1 MTRIDSARRRLL
13 RTPRPVS
20 RGRTG
25 QGVPAR
31 RHAGTGWIVRQT
43 GFYVIERLVAFSVRR
58 RWLVLVAA
66 ALITVAGV
74 VAAAHL
80 FRINTDVE
88 RLIEPSVS
96 WRQDEIA
103 FEKAFPQ
110 RTNLVAAVIDGETP
124 EIAEEAAARF
134 AEALKSHR
142 SEIETV
148 YRPDGGPFF
157 DRNGLLLMSQE
168 ELEQTTQRLIEQQGL
183 LGPLAADPSLRG
195 VMRVLNLGVKGV
207 KSGDAKLEDLAQ
219 PMTQIDETLRKVL
232 DGQRARMSWQTLLAG
247 GRSETTDKRK
257 FVMIQPVLDY
267 NALEPGREA
276 TKLIRRVAAEQN
288 IDAAHGL
295 RIRLTG
301 PVAVADDEFA
311 TLADDAFL
319 NYSLTTAA
327 IVLFLWLALRSGPL
341 VVAVLITTFS
351 GLVVTA
357 ALGLAMVG
365 ELNPISVAFA
375 ALFVGLG
382 IDFGIQFAVR
392 YRADR
397 YELGNVEAALRGAAR
412 GVGWSL
418 TLAAISL
425 LAGFFA
431 FLPTQFRGVSELGL
445 IAGVG
450 MIVAYL
456 FALTLLPALI
466 AVFNPRGEKR
476 AVETTWMAGVDHWIV
491 EHRKWVLIF
500 VGLITLAG
508 IPLLLKLPFDSNPM
522 HLRSPKVESIAT
534 YLDLIKDPATSPNSI
549 DVLAPNVDAVPALS
563 KRLEGLDAVAKVISI
578 DTFVPRDQDQ
588 KLATIQET
596 AQLLAPALNPVR
608 KPPPPTDAE
617 NVKALKETAAALKSI
632 ANGDSAG
639 AKAADRLSGTLDTL
653 AAAQAEKRE
662 AASVALTTDLKTLM
676 SRLSGLLDPKK
687 ITLDNLPKPLK
698 AEWVTSDGRARIEVH
713 PKGDSNDDEVLRR
726 FAKEVQTVD
735 PHATGAPIAT
745 TESSYTILGAFVQAG
760 LTALALIFIL
770 LSVAL
775 RKPWDVA
782 MTLGPLVLATLWTL
796 MALKVIG
803 MPLNFANIIA
813 LPLMLAVGV
822 AFHIYYVIAWRAG
835 VVDMLA
841 SSLTRAIFF
850 SALTTGTAFGSLMLS
865 SHPGTASMGELL
877 ALSLFFTLIAAFFVV
892 PAFLGPPPK
901 QPDADRPEGT
911 EAGRQS
917 GEVAREHAAVK

>member
-1 MTRIDSARRRLL
+1 M
-13 RTPRPVS
+13 
-20 RGRTG
+20 
-25 QGVPAR
+25 
-31 RHAGTGWIVRQT
+31 
-43 GFYVIERLVAFSVRR
+43 IERLVAFSVRR

-66 ALITVAGV
+66 ALLTVAGAG
-74 VAAAHL
+74 AAAHL

-110 RTNLVAAVIDGETP
+110 RTNLVAAVIDGQTP

-168 ELEQTTQRLIEQQGL
+168 ELEQTTERLIEQQGL

-195 VMRVLNLGVKGV
+195 VMRVLALGAKGV
-207 KSGDAKLEDLAQ
+207 KSGDAKLDDLAQ
-219 PMTQIDETLRKVL
+219 PMTQIDETLRKTL

-247 GRSETTDKRK
+247 GRSQTTDTRK

-418 TLAAISL
+418 TLAAVSL

-431 FLPTQFRGVSELGL
+431 FLPTKFRGVSELGL

-456 FALTLLPALI
+456 FSLTLLPALI

-476 AVETTWMAGVDHWIV
+476 AVETTWMAGVDHWII

-500 VGLITLAG
+500 VGLITVAG

-549 DVLAPNVDAVPALS
+549 DVLAPNVDAVPELT

-596 AQLLAPALNPVR
+596 AQLLAPALNPAR

-617 NVKALKETAAALKSI
+617 NVKALKDTAAALKTI

-653 AAAQAEKRE
+653 AAAPAEKRE

-835 VVDMLA
+835 VADMLA

-877 ALSLFFTLIAAFFVV
+877 ALSLFFTLVAAFFVV

-901 QPDADRPEGT
+901 QPDADRPEGK
-911 EAGRQS
+911 EAGRPP

>member
-1 MTRIDSARRRLL
+1 M
-13 RTPRPVS
+13 
-20 RGRTG
+20 
-25 QGVPAR
+25 
-31 RHAGTGWIVRQT
+31 
-43 GFYVIERLVAFSVRR
+43 IERLVAFSVRR

-66 ALITVAGV
+66 ALLTVAGAG
-74 VAAAHL
+74 AAAHL

-96 WRQDEIA
+96 WRKDEIA

-134 AEALKSHR
+134 AEALKAHR

-195 VMRVLNLGVKGV
+195 VMRVLSLGAKGV

-219 PMTQIDETLRKVL
+219 PMEQIDETLRKTL

-247 GRSETTDKRK
+247 GRNETTDTRK

-276 TKLIRRVAAEQN
+276 TKLIRRLAAEQN

-311 TLADDAFL
+311 TLADDALL

-341 VVAVLITTFS
+341 VISVLITTFA

-357 ALGLAMVG
+357 ALGLIMVG

-397 YELGNVEAALRGAAR
+397 YELGSVDAALRGAAR

-418 TLAAISL
+418 TLAAVSL

-456 FALTLLPALI
+456 FSLTLLPALI

-476 AVETTWMAGVDHWIV
+476 AVETTWMAGVDHWII

-500 VGLITLAG
+500 VGVITLAG

-596 AQLLAPALNPVR
+596 AQLLGPALNPSR

-653 AAAQAEKRE
+653 AAAPAEKRE

-726 FAKEVQTVD
+726 FAKEVQTID

-901 QPDADRPEGT
+901 RPDADRPEGK
-911 EAGRQS
+911 EAGRPP
-917 GEVAREHAAVK
+917 GTVAREHATVK

>member
-1 MTRIDSARRRLL
+1 M
-13 RTPRPVS
+13 
-20 RGRTG
+20 
-25 QGVPAR
+25 
-31 RHAGTGWIVRQT
+31 
-43 GFYVIERLVAFSVRR
+43 IERLVAFSVRR

-66 ALITVAGV
+66 AILTVVGIA
-74 VAAAHL
+74 AAAHL

-88 RLIEPSVS
+88 RLIDPSVS

-110 RTNLVAAVIDGETP
+110 RMNLVVAVIDGQTP
-124 EIAEEAAARF
+124 EIAEEAAVRF
-134 AEALKSHR
+134 ADALKTHR

-157 DRNGLLLMSQE
+157 DKNGLLLMSQE
-168 ELEQTTQRLIEQQGL
+168 DLEKTTERLVQQQGL

-195 VMRVLNLGVKGV
+195 VMRVLTLGVKGV
-207 KSGDAKLEDLAQ
+207 KGGDAKLEDLAE
-219 PMTQIDETLRKVL
+219 PMTQIDGTLRKVL

-247 GRSETTDKRK
+247 GKTEVTDTRK

-276 TKLIRRVAAEQN
+276 TKLIRRLASEQN
-288 IDAAHGL
+288 IDAEHGL
-295 RIRLTG
+295 RMRLTG

-319 NYSLTTAA
+319 NYSLTTGA

-341 VVAVLITTFS
+341 VIAVLITTFS

-397 YELGNVEAALRGAAR
+397 YETGAVEPALSAASR

-418 TLAAISL
+418 TLAAVSL

-456 FALTLLPALI
+456 FSLTLLPALI
-466 AVFNPRGEKR
+466 AVFNPRGEKQ
-476 AVETTWMAGVDHWIV
+476 AVETTWMAGVDHWII
-491 EHRKWVLIF
+491 EHRKWVLIG
-500 VGLITLAG
+500 VGILTAAG
-508 IPLLLKLPFDSNPM
+508 MPLLLNLPFDSNPM

-534 YLDLIKDPATSPNSI
+534 YLDLIKDPATSPNTI
-549 DVLAPNVDAVPALS
+549 DVLAPGVDAVPELS
-563 KRLEGLDAVAKVISI
+563 QRLLKLDSVARVHSI

-596 AQLLAPALNPVR
+596 AQLLAPALNPGR
-608 KPPPPTDAE
+608 KPPPPTDAD
-617 NVKALKETAAALKSI
+617 NVKALREASAALKTVAGGSEP
-632 ANGDSAG
+632 G
-639 AKAADRLSGTLDTL
+639 AKAAGRLSETLETL
-653 AAAQAEKRE
+653 ASAPAEKRE
-662 AASVALTTDLKTLM
+662 AASVALTTDLKTLI
-676 SRLSGLLDPKK
+676 SRLGGLLDPKK
-687 ITLDNLPKPLK
+687 ITLDNLPKQLK
-698 AEWVTSDGRARIEVH
+698 AEWVTADGRARIEVF
-713 PKGDSNDDEVLRR
+713 PKGDSNNDEVLRR
-726 FAKEVQTVD
+726 FAKEVQTVA
-735 PHATGAPIAT
+735 PHATGAPVAT
-745 TESSYTILGAFVQAG
+745 TESSYTILGAFIQAG
-760 LTALALIFIL
+760 VTALVLIFII

-782 MTLGPLVLATLWTL
+782 MTLGPLVIATLWTL
-796 MALKVIG
+796 MALRIIG

-877 ALSLFFTLIAAFFVV
+877 ALSLFFTLLAAFFVV
-892 PAFLGPPPK
+892 PAFLGPPPV
-901 QPDADRPEGT
+901 QPGKDRPDGD
-911 EAGRQS
+911 
-917 GEVAREHAAVK
+917 HAARPPGAVTREAATVK

>member
-1 MTRIDSARRRLL
+1 M
-13 RTPRPVS
+13 
-20 RGRTG
+20 
-25 QGVPAR
+25 
-31 RHAGTGWIVRQT
+31 
-43 GFYVIERLVAFSVRR
+43 IERLVAFSVRR

-66 ALITVAGV
+66 ALLTVAGAG
-74 VAAAHL
+74 AAAHL

-88 RLIEPSVS
+88 RLIEPSVP

-124 EIAEEAAARF
+124 EIAEEGAARF

-195 VMRVLNLGVKGV
+195 VMRVLSLGVKGV

-219 PMTQIDETLRKVL
+219 PMTQIDETLRKAL

-357 ALGLAMVG
+357 ALGLLMVG

-397 YELGNVEAALRGAAR
+397 YELGDVDSALRGAAR

-431 FLPTQFRGVSELGL
+431 FLPTKFRGVSELGL

-456 FALTLLPALI
+456 FSLTLLPALI
-466 AVFNPRGEKR
+466 AVLNPRGEKR
-476 AVETTWMAGVDHWIV
+476 AVETTWMAGVDHWII

-500 VGLITLAG
+500 VGLITVAG

-549 DVLAPNVDAVPALS
+549 DVLAPNVDAVPELT

-596 AQLLAPALNPVR
+596 AQLLGPALNPAR

-617 NVKALKETAAALKSI
+617 NVKALKDTAAGLKTI
-632 ANGDSAG
+632 AGGDSAG

-653 AAAQAEKRE
+653 AAAPAEKRE

-676 SRLSGLLDPKK
+676 SRLAGLLDPKK

-850 SALTTGTAFGSLMLS
+850 SAMTTGTAFGSLILS

-901 QPDADRPEGT
+901 HPEADRPEGT
-911 EAGRQS
+911 EAGRPA
-917 GEVAREHAAVK
+917 GEVAREPAAVK

>member
-1 MTRIDSARRRLL
+1 M
-13 RTPRPVS
+13 
-20 RGRTG
+20 
-25 QGVPAR
+25 
-31 RHAGTGWIVRQT
+31 
-43 GFYVIERLVAFSVRR
+43 IERLVAFSVRR

-66 ALITVAGV
+66 ALLTVAGV
-74 VAAAHL
+74 GAAAHL

-96 WRQDEIA
+96 WRKDEIA

-134 AEALKSHR
+134 AEALKAHR

-195 VMRVLNLGVKGV
+195 VMRVLSLGVKGV

-219 PMTQIDETLRKVL
+219 PMEQIDGTLRKVL

-247 GRSETTDKRK
+247 GRSETTDTRK

-276 TKLIRRVAAEQN
+276 TKLIRRLAAEQN

-341 VVAVLITTFS
+341 VISVLITTFA

-357 ALGLAMVG
+357 ALGLIMVG

-397 YELGNVEAALRGAAR
+397 YELGSVDAALRGAAR

-418 TLAAISL
+418 TLAAVSL

-456 FALTLLPALI
+456 FSLTLLPALI

-476 AVETTWMAGVDHWIV
+476 AVETTWMAGVDHWII

-500 VGLITLAG
+500 VGVITVAG

-563 KRLEGLDAVAKVISI
+563 KRLVGLDAVAKVISI

-596 AQLLAPALNPVR
+596 AQLLAPALNPAR

-617 NVKALKETAAALKSI
+617 NVKALKETAAALKTI

-653 AAAQAEKRE
+653 AAAPAEKRE

-770 LSVAL
+770 LSFAL

-901 QPDADRPEGT
+901 QPDAERPEGKET
-911 EAGRQS
+911 GRPP
-917 GEVAREHAAVK
+917 GTVAREHATVK

>member
-1 MTRIDSARRRLL
+1 M
-13 RTPRPVS
+13 
-20 RGRTG
+20 
-25 QGVPAR
+25 
-31 RHAGTGWIVRQT
+31 
-43 GFYVIERLVAFSVRR
+43 IERLVAFSVRR

-66 ALITVAGV
+66 ALLTVAGAG
-74 VAAAHL
+74 AAAHL

-88 RLIEPSVS
+88 RLIEPSVP

-110 RTNLVAAVIDGETP
+110 RTNLVAAVIDGQTP

-195 VMRVLNLGVKGV
+195 VMRVLTLGVKGV

-219 PMTQIDETLRKVL
+219 PMTQIDDTLRKVL

-247 GRSETTDKRK
+247 GRSETTDTRK

-327 IVLFLWLALRSGPL
+327 IVLFLGLALRSAPL
-341 VVAVLITTFS
+341 VAAVLITTFA

-357 ALGLAMVG
+357 ALGLLMVG

-397 YELGNVEAALRGAAR
+397 YELGSVDAALRGAAR

-418 TLAAISL
+418 TLAAVSL

-456 FALTLLPALI
+456 FSLTLLPALI
-466 AVFNPRGEKR
+466 AVFNPKGEKR
-476 AVETTWMAGVDHWIV
+476 AVETTWMAGVDHWII

-500 VGLITLAG
+500 VGLITVAG

-549 DVLAPNVDAVPALS
+549 DVLAPNVEAVPALS
-563 KRLEGLDAVAKVISI
+563 ERLLKLDSVAKVISI

-596 AQLLAPALNPVR
+596 AQLLAPALNPAR

-617 NVKALKETAAALKSI
+617 NVKALKDTAAALKTI
-632 ANGDSAG
+632 ASGDNAG
-639 AKAADRLSGTLDTL
+639 AKAAARLSGTLDTL
-653 AAAQAEKRE
+653 ADAPAEKRE

-713 PKGDSNDDEVLRR
+713 PKGDSNDDQVLRH
-726 FAKEVQTVD
+726 FAKEVLSID
-735 PHATGAPIAT
+735 PHATGAPVAT

-877 ALSLFFTLIAAFFVV
+877 ALSLFFTLVAAFFVV

-901 QPDADRPEGT
+901 QPDADRPEGE
-911 EAGRQS
+911 EAGRPP
-917 GEVAREHAAVK
+917 GEVTREHAVVK

>member
-1 MTRIDSARRRLL
+1 M
-13 RTPRPVS
+13 
-20 RGRTG
+20 
-25 QGVPAR
+25 
-31 RHAGTGWIVRQT
+31 
-43 GFYVIERLVAFSVRR
+43 IERLVAFSVRR

-66 ALITVAGV
+66 ALLTVAGV
-74 VAAAHL
+74 GAAAHL

-96 WRQDEIA
+96 WRKDEIA

-134 AEALKSHR
+134 AEALKAHR

-195 VMRVLNLGVKGV
+195 VMRVLSLGVKGV

-219 PMTQIDETLRKVL
+219 PMEQIDGTLRKVL

-247 GRSETTDKRK
+247 GRSETTDTRK

-276 TKLIRRVAAEQN
+276 TKLIRRLAAEQN

-341 VVAVLITTFS
+341 VISVLITTFA

-357 ALGLAMVG
+357 ALGLIMVG

-397 YELGNVEAALRGAAR
+397 YELGSVDAALRGAAR

-418 TLAAISL
+418 TLAAVSL

-456 FALTLLPALI
+456 FSLTLLPALI

-476 AVETTWMAGVDHWIV
+476 AVETTWMAGVDHWII

-500 VGLITLAG
+500 VGVITVAG

-596 AQLLAPALNPVR
+596 AQLLAPALNPAR

-617 NVKALKETAAALKSI
+617 NVKALKETAAALKTI

-653 AAAQAEKRE
+653 AAAPAEKRE

-901 QPDADRPEGT
+901 QPDAERPEGK
-911 EAGRQS
+911 EAGRPP
-917 GEVAREHAAVK
+917 GTVAREHATVK

>member
-1 MTRIDSARRRLL
+1 M
-13 RTPRPVS
+13 
-20 RGRTG
+20 
-25 QGVPAR
+25 
-31 RHAGTGWIVRQT
+31 
-43 GFYVIERLVAFSVRR
+43 IERLVAFSVRR

>member
-1 MTRIDSARRRLL
+1 M
-13 RTPRPVS
+13 
-20 RGRTG
+20 
-25 QGVPAR
+25 
-31 RHAGTGWIVRQT
+31 
-43 GFYVIERLVAFSVRR
+43 IERLVAFSVRR

-66 ALITVAGV
+66 AILTLAGV
-74 VAAAHL
+74 AAAAHL

-219 PMTQIDETLRKVL
+219 PMGQIDETLRKAL

-247 GRSETTDKRK
+247 GRSEVTDTRK

-288 IDAAHGL
+288 LDAAHGL

-327 IVLFLWLALRSGPL
+327 IVLFLWLALRSAPL

-357 ALGLAMVG
+357 ALGLAIVG

-397 YELGNVEAALRGAAR
+397 YELGDVEAAIRGAAR

-418 TLAAISL
+418 TLAAVSL

-456 FALTLLPALI
+456 FSLTLLPALI
-466 AVFNPRGEKR
+466 AVFHPKGEKR

-534 YLDLIKDPATSPNSI
+534 YLDLIKDPATSPNTI
-549 DVLAPNVDAVPALS
+549 DVLAPNVEAVPELS
-563 KRLEGLDAVAKVISI
+563 ERLMKLDAVAKVISI

-596 AQLLAPALNPVR
+596 AQLLAPALNPAR

-617 NVKALKETAAALKSI
+617 NVKALKDTAAALKTI
-632 ANGDSAG
+632 AGGSEAG
-639 AKAADRLSGTLDTL
+639 AKAAERLSGTLETL
-653 AAAQAEKRE
+653 ASAPAEKRE

-676 SRLSGLLDPKK
+676 SRLSGLLDPTK

-713 PKGDSNDDEVLRR
+713 PKGNSNDDQVLRR

-877 ALSLFFTLIAAFFVV
+877 ALSLFFTLVAAFFVV
-892 PAFLGPPPK
+892 PAFLGPPPVK
-901 QPDADRPEGT
+901 PDPSRPEGK
-911 EAGRQS
+911 EAGRPP
-917 GEVAREHAAVK
+917 GAIARETAAVK

>member
-1 MTRIDSARRRLL
+1 M
-13 RTPRPVS
+13 
-20 RGRTG
+20 
-25 QGVPAR
+25 
-31 RHAGTGWIVRQT
+31 
-43 GFYVIERLVAFSVRR
+43 IERLVAFSVRR

-66 ALITVAGV
+66 ALLTVAGAG
-74 VAAAHL
+74 AAAHL

-88 RLIEPSVS
+88 RLIEPSVP

-195 VMRVLNLGVKGV
+195 VMRVLSLGVKGV

-219 PMTQIDETLRKVL
+219 PMGQIDETLRKAL

-327 IVLFLWLALRSGPL
+327 IVLFLALALRSGPL
-341 VVAVLITTFS
+341 VISVLITTFA
-351 GLVVTA
+351 GLIVTA
-357 ALGLAMVG
+357 ALGLIMVG

-397 YELGNVEAALRGAAR
+397 YELGSVDAALRGAAR

-418 TLAAISL
+418 TLAAVSL

-456 FALTLLPALI
+456 FSLTLLPALI

-476 AVETTWMAGVDHWIV
+476 AVETTWMAGVDHWII

-500 VGLITLAG
+500 VGLITVAG

-549 DVLAPNVDAVPALS
+549 DVLAPTVDGVPALS
-563 KRLEGLDAVAKVISI
+563 KRLQGLEAVAKVISI

-596 AQLLAPALNPVR
+596 AQLLAPALNPAR

-617 NVKALKETAAALKSI
+617 NVKALKETAAALKTI

-653 AAAQAEKRE
+653 AAAPAEKRE

-901 QPDADRPEGT
+901 QPDADRPEGK
-911 EAGRQS
+911 EAGRPP
-917 GEVAREHAAVK
+917 GTVAREHATAK

>member
-1 MTRIDSARRRLL
+1 
-13 RTPRPVS
+13 
-20 RGRTG
+20 
-25 QGVPAR
+25 
-31 RHAGTGWIVRQT
+31 
-43 GFYVIERLVAFSVRR
+43 VIERLVAFSVRR
-58 RWLVLVAA
+58 PWLVLVAA
-66 ALITVAGV
+66 ALLTVAGV
-74 VAAAHL
+74 GAAAHL

-96 WRQDEIA
+96 WRKDEIA

-134 AEALKSHR
+134 AEALKAHR

-195 VMRVLNLGVKGV
+195 VMRVLSLGVKGV

-219 PMTQIDETLRKVL
+219 PMEQIDGTLRKVL

-247 GRSETTDKRK
+247 GRSETTDTRK

-276 TKLIRRVAAEQN
+276 TKLIRRLAAEQN

-341 VVAVLITTFS
+341 VISVLITTFA

-357 ALGLAMVG
+357 ALGLIMVG

-397 YELGNVEAALRGAAR
+397 YELGSVDAALRGAAR

-418 TLAAISL
+418 TLAAVSL

-456 FALTLLPALI
+456 FSLTLLPALI

-476 AVETTWMAGVDHWIV
+476 AVETTWMAGVDHWII

-500 VGLITLAG
+500 VGVITVAG

-596 AQLLAPALNPVR
+596 AQLLAPALNPAR

-617 NVKALKETAAALKSI
+617 NVKALKETAAALKTI

-653 AAAQAEKRE
+653 AAAPAEKRE

-687 ITLDNLPKPLK
+687 IALDNLPKPLK

-901 QPDADRPEGT
+901 QPDAERPEGKET
-911 EAGRQS
+911 GRPP
-917 GEVAREHAAVK
+917 GTVAREHATVK

>member
-1 MTRIDSARRRLL
+1 M
-13 RTPRPVS
+13 
-20 RGRTG
+20 
-25 QGVPAR
+25 
-31 RHAGTGWIVRQT
+31 
-43 GFYVIERLVAFSVRR
+43 IERLVAFSVRR

-66 ALITVAGV
+66 ALLTVAGV
-74 VAAAHL
+74 GAAAHL

-96 WRQDEIA
+96 WRKDEIA

-134 AEALKSHR
+134 AEALKAHR

-195 VMRVLNLGVKGV
+195 VMRVLSLGVKGV

-219 PMTQIDETLRKVL
+219 PMEQIDGTLRKVL

-247 GRSETTDKRK
+247 GRSETTDTRK

-276 TKLIRRVAAEQN
+276 TKLIRRLAAEQN

-341 VVAVLITTFS
+341 VISVLITTFA

-357 ALGLAMVG
+357 ALGLIMVG

-397 YELGNVEAALRGAAR
+397 YELGSVDAALRGAAR

-418 TLAAISL
+418 TLAAVSL

-456 FALTLLPALI
+456 FSLTLLPALI

-476 AVETTWMAGVDHWIV
+476 AVETTWMAGVDHWII

-500 VGLITLAG
+500 VGVITVAG

-596 AQLLAPALNPVR
+596 AQLLAPALNPAR

-617 NVKALKETAAALKSI
+617 NVKALKETAAALKTI

-653 AAAQAEKRE
+653 AAAPAEKRE

-687 ITLDNLPKPLK
+687 ITLDNLPKPLT

-901 QPDADRPEGT
+901 QPDAERPEGK
-911 EAGRQS
+911 EAGRPP
-917 GEVAREHAAVK
+917 GTVAREHATVK